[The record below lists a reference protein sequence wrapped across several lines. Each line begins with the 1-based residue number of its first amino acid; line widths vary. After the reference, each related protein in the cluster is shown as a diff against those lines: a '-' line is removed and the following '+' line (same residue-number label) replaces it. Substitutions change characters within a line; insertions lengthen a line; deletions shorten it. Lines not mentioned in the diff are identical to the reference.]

1 METQRLIS
9 FFVLSFAIMLGWA
22 YVFAPPPKK
31 RLKKGTLTRRVVPPG
46 KRVKATKHS
55 KVRGVKTAKNAPSSR
70 PTSMA
75 AASQPASMATTRTA
89 PRVAAATRRAAPK
102 KIAAQKTVPLK
113 TVSFDDPLYKATL
126 NNRGGVLS
134 SLLMKTFYEPK
145 SKAKK
150 KPRLDLFDQHGKE
163 TLKPFSERF
172 LDGQF
177 VKHDYINYDKVELV
191 AKSPAKVKF
200 TGRLRSKKGG
210 FIEIEKTYTFE
221 KKRYAFR
228 VDYLITNRTSSEVNT
243 QVSLGL
249 HDYKDPKTLKAGG
262 WFSVPDVYQLLC
274 KVKQDSRPA
283 RYNFNELA
291 KSKPYGVGAR
301 YAAVDRRY
309 FITAIAPHWN
319 AKDGV
324 GTCTFSHRKNGYVN
338 LDIRNKGTKLATGA
352 TFAFHYTG
360 YAGPKYYNRLS
371 KADKTIKLESTID
384 FGIFAFL
391 CRPMLWLLQF
401 FYSLLGTISLANWG
415 IAIILLTLLIKLITY
430 PLTKTSMKSMK
441 NMQKLKPELDKLK
454 EKYGDDKESIQR
466 ETMNLYMKEG
476 INPLA
481 GCLPMLV
488 QMPIWLALYNTLF
501 YSVELYQAPF
511 IPGWIMDLS
520 SRDPFYILP
529 VMLGASMFLQQ
540 RLTPQT
546 GMDPMQQKIMSVMM
560 PAMFT
565 FFMFFLP
572 AGLTLYIFVNTIL
585 SVLHQWHIY
594 NTPDDDDAKPKK
606 KSRWMERMKDAMEQ
620 QKAQSK

>member
-75 AASQPASMATTRTA
+75 AASQPASMATTRTT

-210 FIEIEKTYTFE
+210 YIEIEKTYTFE
-221 KKRYAFR
+221 KKTLR
-228 VDYLITNRTSSEVNT
+228 V
-243 QVSLGL
+243 
-249 HDYKDPKTLKAGG
+249 
-262 WFSVPDVYQLLC
+262 
-274 KVKQDSRPA
+274 SRRLPHH
-283 RYNFNELA
+283 
-291 KSKPYGVGAR
+291 KP
-301 YAAVDRRY
+301 
-309 FITAIAPHWN
+309 
-319 AKDGV
+319 
-324 GTCTFSHRKNGYVN
+324 
-338 LDIRNKGTKLATGA
+338 
-352 TFAFHYTG
+352 
-360 YAGPKYYNRLS
+360 
-371 KADKTIKLESTID
+371 
-384 FGIFAFL
+384 
-391 CRPMLWLLQF
+391 
-401 FYSLLGTISLANWG
+401 
-415 IAIILLTLLIKLITY
+415 
-430 PLTKTSMKSMK
+430 
-441 NMQKLKPELDKLK
+441 
-454 EKYGDDKESIQR
+454 
-466 ETMNLYMKEG
+466 
-476 INPLA
+476 
-481 GCLPMLV
+481 
-488 QMPIWLALYNTLF
+488 
-501 YSVELYQAPF
+501 
-511 IPGWIMDLS
+511 
-520 SRDPFYILP
+520 
-529 VMLGASMFLQQ
+529 
-540 RLTPQT
+540 
-546 GMDPMQQKIMSVMM
+546 
-560 PAMFT
+560 
-565 FFMFFLP
+565 
-572 AGLTLYIFVNTIL
+572 
-585 SVLHQWHIY
+585 HI
-594 NTPDDDDAKPKK
+594 
-606 KSRWMERMKDAMEQ
+606 E
-620 QKAQSK
+620 